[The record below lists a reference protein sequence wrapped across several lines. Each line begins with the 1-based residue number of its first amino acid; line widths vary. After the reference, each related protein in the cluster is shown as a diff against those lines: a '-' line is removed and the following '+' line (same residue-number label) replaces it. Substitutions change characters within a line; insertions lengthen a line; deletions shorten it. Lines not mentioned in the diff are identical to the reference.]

1 MNSLRIA
8 VVAGLA
14 VGLAIPSAFGQ
25 PAPAPA
31 APPAPP
37 KLVIA
42 RGGPSFLGVGIQ
54 EVDADRAKVLKL
66 REEAGVEVTRVD
78 ADSPAEK
85 AGLKAGDVI
94 TEYNGQR
101 VEGLEQFSRM
111 VRETPSGRD
120 VKLSFMRNGV
130 AQTAT
135 ARIAARSASRININ
149 GPNINIPL
157 NIRIPDVPTGRMT
170 WRSSMLGI
178 ETESLDGQ
186 LAEFFGAKS
195 GVLVRSV
202 AMGSPAE
209 KAGIKAGDV
218 ITKIGDGT
226 VATPSE
232 ISSRL
237 RSQQGNMVTF
247 VLLRDKREMTVT
259 VTLEQQNRGRVQPR
273 PARRRAEIFGDD
285 AGTIL

>member
-1 MNSLRIA
+1 MSFLRIA

-14 VGLAIPSAFGQ
+14 AGLTVPAVFGQ
-25 PAPAPA
+25 V
-31 APPAPP
+31 
-37 KLVIA
+37 KEKTVVVA

-78 ADSPAEK
+78 MDSPAEK
-85 AGLKAGDVI
+85 AGLMAGDVI

-111 VRETPSGRD
+111 VRETPAGRD

-135 ARIAARSASRININ
+135 ARIAARSAARININ

-202 AMGSPAE
+202 AMGSSAE

-218 ITKIGDGT
+218 ITKIGDGA

-232 ISSRL
+232 ISGRL

-259 VTLEQQNRGRVQPR
+259 VTLDPQNRGRVQPR
-273 PARRRAEIFGDD
+273 PARRRAEIFGDI
-285 AGTIL
+285 GTIL